1 MLRVWWTAFVL
12 GALASGVGAA
22 QTLEADVRLPG
33 AEARLGWGGGFV
45 SGAWS
50 ELRLTATGSEAYAV
64 ILETNDGTLRS
75 GLTPLTATLEVE
87 AGTGVRSEVLLV
99 PLFIKR
105 PVKLTLKSSVG
116 SQSVK
121 LEPYSQI
128 PEVNEAASSPAAY
141 LGGTKLS
148 GDLEPST
155 ALTALAG
162 GAVVA
167 RAPSLERLPDGVL
180 GLGALGLD
188 ARGLDEGARGGRP
201 LSPSALANL
210 AGTFVTQAD
219 PPARASLGLALWCVA
234 AFIAVLALYSARRLD
249 WRFSVAGGVLATVV
263 GIIGFVALQPEAF
276 YAERNQTVLIGA
288 RGWGLQLE
296 VRSRFNTRGGEGTL
310 EAGSQTLEAI
320 ARHYTRDGTR
330 ITVKPWSRLAYWTA
344 PKAARVPLRV
354 SSQWIENTGETRM
367 ENVYVVGHGLLEP
380 MSTTRRDLG
389 VATGAFAPQEYD
401 AFSRLLPQGTAVAK
415 LRDTIV
421 IALPEQP

>member
-1 MLRVWWTAFVL
+1 MFRVWLTAFVL
-12 GALASGVGAA
+12 GAMASGVGAA
-22 QTLEADVRLPG
+22 QTLEADLRLPG

-50 ELRLTATGSEAYAV
+50 ELRLTATGSEAYTV
-64 ILETNDGTLRS
+64 TLETNDGTLRS
-75 GLTPLTATLEVE
+75 GLTPLTASLEVA
-87 AGTGVRSEVLLV
+87 AGTGVRSEVMLV
-99 PLFIKR
+99 PLFVKR

-121 LEPYSQI
+121 LEPFSQI

-141 LGGTKLS
+141 LGGAKLS
-148 GDLEPST
+148 GDLEPSA
-155 ALTALAG
+155 ALVALAG
-162 GAVVA
+162 GALVA
-167 RAPSLERLPDGVL
+167 GASGLERLPQGVI
-180 GLGALGLD
+180 GMGALGLN
-188 ARGLDEGARGGRP
+188 ARDLDEGARGGRN

-210 AGTFVTQAD
+210 AGTFVTDAA
-219 PPARASLGLALWCVA
+219 PPPRASQGLALWCVA
-234 AFIAVLALYSARRLD
+234 AFVALLALYSARRLD
-249 WRFSVAGGVLATVV
+249 WRFSVAGGVIALVIGAV
-263 GIIGFVALQPEAF
+263 GFAALQPEAF
-276 YAERNQTVLIGA
+276 HAERNQTVLIGA

-296 VRSRFNTRGGEGTL
+296 VRSRFNTRGGEGRL
-310 EAGSQTLEAI
+310 EAGSQPLEAI
-320 ARHYTRDGTR
+320 RRHYTQDGTR

-354 SSQWIENTGETRM
+354 SSRWIENSGSERM
-367 ENVYVVGHGLLEP
+367 ENIYVVGHGLLEP
-380 MSTTRRDLG
+380 MSATRRELG